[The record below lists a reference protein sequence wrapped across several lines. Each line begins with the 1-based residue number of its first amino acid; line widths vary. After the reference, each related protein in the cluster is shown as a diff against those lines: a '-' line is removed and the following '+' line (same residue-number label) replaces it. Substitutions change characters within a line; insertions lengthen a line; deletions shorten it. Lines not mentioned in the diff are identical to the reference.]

1 MTIDDYEKLF
11 EMWQST
17 PNMGLRSLDDSKEGI
32 ERFLNRNPEKKVFP
46 FF

>member
-1 MTIDDYEKLF
+1 MIKKMTIDDYEKLF
-11 EMWQST
+11 EIWQST

-32 ERFLNRNPEKKVFP
+32 S